1 MLLNKEVQQSQG
13 SGYYQILEPPNSKAN
28 KWRPQGR
35 LLTTLFE
42 HKNAVNTLAITENS
56 QLFFTG
62 SKLDQQVKIWK
73 TTEFEDDVTSHSH
86 FSIPT
91 RIPVNQITTFD

>member
-1 MLLNKEVQQSQG
+1 M
-13 SGYYQILEPPNSKAN
+13 
-28 KWRPQGR
+28 
-35 LLTTLFE
+35 TTLFE

-91 RIPVNQITTFD
+91 RIPVNQITTFDYYIAVAGGQGTIDIYSIPRIE